1 MVARMRA
8 AGAIDQ
14 GHARTLAE
22 LGIKRGVILRRLRER
37 AVIRQ
42 AQPDHFYLDEESW
55 NVVRRQRRRAV
66 SVIVAIAMALALAL
80 IFTRRAHAQ
89 SREVEGAQ
97 AASLTRPEAGSRK
110 PNVGRKPEAGY
121 SRKPEARSRKPDK
134 AGSRNILRACDF
146 VSTFRLSC

>member
-1 MVARMRA
+1 MNHVVAVILARERRMVARMRA

-97 AASLTRPEAGSRK
+97 AASLTPPEAGC
-110 PNVGRKPEAGY
+110 RKPEAG
-121 SRKPEARSRKPDK
+121 
-134 AGSRNILRACDF
+134 
-146 VSTFRLSC
+146 

>member
-110 PNVGRKPEAGY
+110 PDTAGSRKPEAG
-121 SRKPEARSRKPDK
+121 SRIQPEAGSQKPEA
-134 AGSRNILRACDF
+134 G
-146 VSTFRLSC
+146 